1 MFTMKN
7 ILLLLH
13 AIVLVMTLSIVLLP
27 KIWMIQVVAGADG
40 ISGMVFPTIWM
51 VYAITI
57 FVASGL
63 TFSWL
68 IRKS

>member
-1 MFTMKN
+1 
-7 ILLLLH
+7 
-13 AIVLVMTLSIVLLP
+13 MTFSIVLLP
-27 KIWMIQVVAGADG
+27 KVWMIQVIAGADG
-40 ISGMVFPTIWM
+40 ISGMVFPTIWL
-51 VYAITI
+51 VYTITI